1 MTDIKQ
7 KLDNKFS
14 RLACLQVNFRSAKL
28 NAGNPILFKLRSDIK
43 IRFCS
48 TSEVEELNMLFCWLE
63 NVLLQLHISLI
74 ERFLELL
81 RTGMIE
87 VL

>member
-1 MTDIKQ
+1 M
-7 KLDNKFS
+7 
-14 RLACLQVNFRSAKL
+14 LAIQYSL
-28 NAGNPILFKLRSDIK
+28 NYVQTLK

-81 RTGMIE
+81 RTGMID